1 MTLNSAA
8 GYWQNIDQPTRL
20 PGPPALPFVGSAF
33 MIGNPNRFYSVMQ
46 EWIEKYG
53 DLFHVKIGADS
64 YVVTTNMGLSKLL
77 FESRPEGVERPPMI
91 ARSFSSIDLLNNLFA
106 AEGENWRKQRK
117 AIAKS
122 LSAHNLGKAEDMIFH
137 EVQRRLDRMDIQ
149 IKATPEKPINFLPH
163 SKQYSLGIITRLVFG
178 DDFRQTTQNDELSS
192 ELSLIFN
199 TLARRTVAP
208 IQYWKWIKLPKD
220 RAFERVK
227 NRLRRDITERA
238 ATALESLHNKPKD
251 HRPDNLLDGLLM
263 HQLAEEPE
271 QALSEDE
278 VFANAVALIAA
289 GMDTTSTT
297 LAWAIYL
304 LGKHT
309 DIQTQLRLE
318 LMAATEGT
326 GRLAT
331 LQGVHAQPLLEAV
344 IWEALR
350 LYPAAPFLIA
360 HTTREFEFESQ
371 KIPANTSF
379 FFMHDQAERIANANS
394 GFDPQRWLDS
404 GELAKAVKMLP
415 LPFGIGQR
423 LCPGRNLS
431 LMELK
436 AYLAALLCR
445 YEWTCAGE
453 KEPNRVYNFTLEP
466 ENMPIRFCA
475 LPSRSTR

>member
-1 MTLNSAA
+1 MTLHSAVR
-8 GYWQNIDQPTRL
+8 YWQNTDQPTHL
-20 PGPPALPFVGSAF
+20 PGPPSLPFVGSAF
-33 MIGNPNRFYSVMQ
+33 LIGNPNRFYTVMQ
-46 EWIEKYG
+46 EWIQKYG

-64 YVVTTNMGLSKLL
+64 YVVTTNMALSKLL
-77 FESRPEGVERPPMI
+77 FESRPDGVERPPMI
-91 ARSFSSIDLLNNLFA
+91 ARSFSSIDLLNNLFS

-137 EVQRRLDRMDIQ
+137 EVKRRLDRMELQ
-149 IKATPEKPINFLPH
+149 VKASPGKSINFLPH

-178 DDFRQTTQNDELSS
+178 DDFRQTTENDELSS

-208 IQYWKWIKLPKD
+208 VEYWKWIKLPKD

-227 NRLRRDITERA
+227 NRLRRDIMQRA
-238 ATALESLHNKPKD
+238 ASALESLRSKPKD

-263 HQLAEEPE
+263 HQLVEEPA

-297 LAWAIYL
+297 LAWALYL

-309 DIQTQLRLE
+309 DIQEQLRSE
-318 LMAATEGT
+318 LMTTTQGT
-326 GRLAT
+326 GRLPT

-360 HTTREFEFESQ
+360 HTTQEFEFEGQ
-371 KIPANTSF
+371 RIPSNTSF
-379 FFMHDQAERIANANS
+379 FFMHDQAERMTNQNS

-445 YEWTCAGE
+445 YEWTSSREGE
-453 KEPNRVYNFTLEP
+453 PKRVYNFTLEP
-466 ENMPIRFCA
+466 ENMPIKFCA
-475 LPSRSTR
+475 LPSRSPK

>member
-1 MTLNSAA
+1 MTSSSTTS
-8 GYWQNIDQPTRL
+8 YWQNTDVPTRL
-20 PGPPALPFVGSAF
+20 PGPPSLPFVGSAF
-33 MIGNPNRFYSVMQ
+33 LIGNPNRFYAVMQ
-46 EWIEKYG
+46 RWARKYG
-53 DLFHVKIGADS
+53 DLFHVKIGVDS
-64 YVVTTNMGLSKLL
+64 YIVSSNMALSKLL
-77 FESRPEGVERPPMI
+77 FENRPEGVERPPMI
-91 ARSFSSIDLLNNLFA
+91 ARSFSSIDLVNNLFA

-137 EVQRRLDRMDIQ
+137 EVQRRLDRMDQQ
-149 IKATPEKPINFLPH
+149 IKASIGKPINFLPH
-163 SKQYSLGIITRLVFG
+163 SKQFSLGIISRLVFG
-178 DDFRQTTQNDELSS
+178 DDFRQTAENDELST

-199 TLARRTVAP
+199 TLASRTVAP
-208 IQYWKWIKLPKD
+208 IEYWKWFKLPKD

-227 NRLRRDITERA
+227 NRLRRDITQRA
-238 ATALESLHNKPKD
+238 TTALEQLREQPKN

-263 HQLAEEPE
+263 HQLAEEPA

-297 LAWAIYL
+297 LAWALYL

-309 DIQTQLRLE
+309 EIQQQLRSE
-318 LMAATEGT
+318 LRIATQGT
-326 GRLAT
+326 GRLPT
-331 LQGVHAQPLLEAV
+331 LQGVHTQPLLEAV

-350 LYPAAPFLIA
+350 LYPSAPFLIA
-360 HTTREFEFESQ
+360 HTTQEFEFENR
-371 KIPANTSF
+371 KIPSNTSF
-379 FFMHDQAERIANANS
+379 FFMHDQAEKTANS
-394 GFDPQRWLDS
+394 NAGFNPQRWLDS

-445 YEWTCAGE
+445 YEWESAGE
-453 KEPNRVYNFTLEP
+453 DEPNRVYNFTLEP
-466 ENMPIRFCA
+466 ENMPIRFKA
-475 LPSRSTR
+475 L